1 MIKSNAIKTVS
12 ARNIPGRERSIVL
25 TKNVRKDQ
33 DNEDNDLH
41 FSINSLTRSIKAIYS
56 DI

>member
-12 ARNIPGRERSIVL
+12 ARNIPGEERSIVL
-25 TKNVRKDQ
+25 TTNVSKDQ

-41 FSINSLTRSIKAIYS
+41 FSINSFI
-56 DI
+56 